1 MSFAAGARVANN
13 QNVAISRIEE
23 EGKFRADRLAQVA
36 RAEEARTNA
45 NTISNNAKTA
55 TTTINANASIE
66 AEKAK
71 RGDKGKTSMA
81 GKLAGGA
88 VLIGAGVMQLNKKQE
103 DNELL
108 IKQKE
113 ILDTQIEQLR
123 SMDQRISEGEAAYS
137 NMPKGDA
144 KYNATDNESKPGEDG
159 TISTNISARPAASSQ
174 GVMSKQSVK
183 DLAISTGF
191 TPQDASIVVG
201 IASGE
206 SGLDPT
212 NSTKRKIP
220 GQQNLW
226 ERDGE
231 DSVGLMQINWGFHK
245 DRGWLQK
252 LGITKREQLLHPATN
267 MKAAKYLFDQKG
279 TFNDW
284 TVYNEGIYEKHM

>member
-36 RAEEARTNA
+36 RAEETRTNA
-45 NTISNNAKTA
+45 NTISKNAKTA

-88 VLIGAGVMQLNKKQE
+88 ALIGAGVMQLNKKQE

-144 KYNATDNESKPGEDG
+144 KYKATDNESKPGDDG
-159 TISTNISARPAASSQ
+159 TISTNISARPAANSQ

-252 LGITKREQLLHPATN
+252 LGITKREQLLDPATN